1 MSRLANPFASLFGH
15 KATPSTSSVSSVED
29 VSPPSPVPIIIP
41 AFTISEPII
50 FNSVCKQTLLA
61 LKSHIPESLAGSPRW
76 LIHRTQVFT
85 ESFHPFTRVRKSE
98 AGGETN
104 PGVKYVIQPVD
115 YDTAEVADMFQDFYY
130 GIEEELRLR
139 ARKEDE
145 EKSELEDPSSEDDEI
160 KMLDRVEKTICE
172 LFYDRLPSFPLR
184 D

>member
-1 MSRLANPFASLFGH
+1 MP
-15 KATPSTSSVSSVED
+15 T
-29 VSPPSPVPIIIP
+29 IIP

-50 FNSVCKQTLLA
+50 FNSICKQTLLA
-61 LKSHIPESLAGSPRW
+61 LKSRIPESLVGSPRW
-76 LIHRTQVFT
+76 LVNRTQVFT
-85 ESFHPFTRVRKSE
+85 ESFHPFARVRKSE

-104 PGVKYVIQPVD
+104 PGVKYVIQPID

>member
-1 MSRLANPFASLFGH
+1 M
-15 KATPSTSSVSSVED
+15 
-29 VSPPSPVPIIIP
+29 
-41 AFTISEPII
+41 
-50 FNSVCKQTLLA
+50 
-61 LKSHIPESLAGSPRW
+61 GSPRW
-76 LIHRTQVFT
+76 LVNRTQVFT
-85 ESFHPFTRVRKSE
+85 ESFHPFARVRKSE

-104 PGVKYVIQPVD
+104 PGVKYVIQPID